1 MKKIIALLF
10 VFVSLFSL
18 AACKGNGEDAV
29 TDPVKDA
36 NEFAQNQAAVEAEHS
51 KQAAEK
57 AAEQSEIQEE
67 IDEYIE
73 KVGKTK
79 KKTQLVVELE
89 RTWGREFHKYE
100 FNKKG
105 EYKTQIKYMFYD
117 LPENYFADLEAWENR
132 DEVKIIDKDKEMMM
146 IVVRNDRFNGVPFDE
161 MYDLYTKEEVAEKGY
176 TVIE

>member
-1 MKKIIALLF
+1 MLL

-18 AACKGNGEDAV
+18 AACKGNGGDVE
-29 TDPVKDA
+29 TDPVKAADD
-36 NEFAQNQAAVEAEHS
+36 FAQNQAAVEAEQS

-57 AAEQSEIQEE
+57 AAEQSEIQVE

-100 FNKKG
+100 FNRKG

-117 LPENYFADLEAWENR
+117 LSDNYFAELEAWGNR
-132 DEVKIIDKDKEMMM
+132 EDTKIIDKDKDMKML
-146 IVVRNDRFNGVPFDE
+146 VVQNDRFNGVPFDE
-161 MYDLYTKEEVAEKGY
+161 MYDFYSREDVAEKGY
-176 TVIE
+176 TLVE